1 MHFEDEP
8 PAPSVLKLPPLSD
21 EIAARMYELLQDF
34 LEQYEQCYQYHLHRF
49 YWERDREQRE
59 LRAQMLFERT
69 QQPLPFEDDTP
80 F

>member
-1 MHFEDEP
+1 MHFEDEA

-34 LEQYEQCYQYHLHRF
+34 LEQYEQCYQHHLHRF
-49 YWERDREQRE
+49 YCERDREQRE
-59 LRAQMLFERT
+59 LRAQMLFEST
-69 QQPLPFEDDTP
+69 QQSLPFEDDTP

>member
-8 PAPSVLKLPPLSD
+8 PAPMVLKLPPLSD
-21 EIAARMYELLQDF
+21 EIAARVYELVQDF
-34 LEQYEQCYQYHLHRF
+34 LEQYEQCYQDHLHRF
-49 YWERDREQRE
+49 YCERDREQRE

-69 QQPLPFEDDTP
+69 QQSLPFEEGPP